1 MVSIVRP
8 GAPGSKPSCVIRLP
22 RMGFPSL
29 RTLSAP
35 SVADCRLPQSSLVP
49 LQLRS
54 KMHNNHSKL
63 SHPMFVI
70 GSFAFLLGMTACS
83 GAGTSL
89 SPEWQAQAVWTAP
102 AKLGGCA
109 VGDIIPQA
117 EGQEIVAVSI
127 TGEIHLLQR
136 NGEGWDARLLAQTP
150 GELIQ
155 VAVGDAD
162 PTSPGLEILAV
173 GMKAGV
179 EEDGGT
185 GMAWL
190 VSDINSPSPILTP
203 LFEDSALIHGGCIA
217 DVDPDRP
224 GEEIVVAGFGK
235 KVHVLSFDGAG
246 YFQEVAGELSGP
258 AKQVVA
264 WNGGIAVAC
273 SNGELVFLTKENQA
287 WNSRVLATAPAGLAR
302 LGPSSEHLLVARDDG
317 ILWELDTAGAGREI
331 HRESEKLRGAVH
343 ADLDPDIPGLEYA
356 SAGYEGRIVIL
367 AEAAPGEFLSVDV
380 WQSDQRFHHLTSGE
394 VDSAGIGFEL
404 IGCGYSGEV
413 VLVRRTKVVH

>member
-1 MVSIVRP
+1 M
-8 GAPGSKPSCVIRLP
+8 
-22 RMGFPSL
+22 
-29 RTLSAP
+29 
-35 SVADCRLPQSSLVP
+35 
-49 LQLRS
+49 QLRS
-54 KMHNNHSKL
+54 QMNTNTTSIPCPRTGQATRSATIIAGL
-63 SHPMFVI
+63 
-70 GSFAFLLGMTACS
+70 ALLLGITACS
-83 GAGTSL
+83 GTGRNL
-89 SPEWQAQAVWTAP
+89 STEWQAKAVWTAP

-109 VGDIIPQA
+109 VGDLVPQA
-117 EGQEIVAVSI
+117 DGQEIVAVSI
-127 TGEIHLLQR
+127 TGEIHLLQH
-136 NGEGWDARLLAQTP
+136 GEEGWEARLLAETP

-162 PTSPGLEILAV
+162 PTRPGLEVLAV

-179 EEDGGT
+179 EEDGGP

-190 VSDINSPSPILTP
+190 VSDINTPNPILTP
-203 LFEDSALIHGGCIA
+203 LFEDTALVHGGCIA

-246 YFQEVAGELSGP
+246 YLQEVAGELSGP

-264 WNGGIAVAC
+264 WNGGVAVAC
-273 SNGELVFLTKENQA
+273 SNGELVFLKKENQA
-287 WNSRVLATAPAGLAR
+287 WTSRVFAKAPAGLAR

-317 ILWELDTAGAGREI
+317 VLWELDTEGVGREI
-331 HRESEKLRGAVH
+331 HREGEKLRGAVH
-343 ADLDPDIPGLEYA
+343 ADLDPDHPGLEYA

-367 AEAAPGEFLSVDV
+367 AEATPGEFLSVDV
-380 WQSDQRFHHLTSGE
+380 WRSDQRFHHLTSGE